1 MGHRPFHPTGIH
13 SCQRLSVVLLGQE
26 LRLEPAHL
34 TGAGSLA
41 FRALPS
47 HDYSHGWVLGQA
59 VGIVDVVVASQ
70 ATEDRLAQQRNQV
83 VTDIATSAAVLEV
96 IAGDTRKAKGL
107 IKLSEG
113 QQSGVGGDGG
123 TVKFQ
128 ADFGVELE
136 PEGSL
141 FGVTHRVPP

>member
-1 MGHRPFHPTGIH
+1 MGHSSFHPLGIY
-13 SCQRLSVVLLGQE
+13 SCQPLQVVLLGQE

-41 FRALPS
+41 FLALPS

-83 VTDIATSAAVLEV
+83 VADIASGTALLEV
-96 IAGDTRKAKGL
+96 VLSDIGKAQGT
-107 IKLSEG
+107 IKLSKG
-113 QQSGVGGDGG
+113 KKTSV
-123 TVKFQ
+123 
-128 ADFGVELE
+128 
-136 PEGSL
+136 
-141 FGVTHRVPP
+141 